1 MTGWRQALSATRD
14 QTTGAPP
21 AETGS
26 DMATM
31 TGNRGLQ
38 IEEKLLFEQD
48 SPGHCGVDLPEAL
61 QFRSRLGGLERDA
74 PIGLPGL
81 SEPQI
86 VRHFTRLSQKNYAID
101 SGLYPLGSC
110 TMKHNP
116 RLNEKLARLPGFA
129 DLHPL
134 QPATTVAGALELIDT
149 LAHWLKLLTGM
160 PAVALS
166 PAAGAHGEL
175 CGMMT
180 IRAALTASGD
190 ARRRILVPESAHGTN
205 PATAAACGYAIDSI
219 PANPR
224 GRVDLAAL
232 KAALGGDV
240 AALMLTNPNTCGL
253 FEDEIL
259 EIAAAV
265 HAAGAYFY
273 CDGANFN
280 AIVGR
285 VRPADLG
292 IDALHL
298 NLHKTFSTP
307 HGGGGPGSGPV
318 ALAATLAPY
327 APLPWIVHAADGL
340 VLVEHADGPAH
351 HTIGRLKGFHG
362 QMGMFVR
369 ALAYMMSHGADGLKQ
384 VAEDAVLNANYLRV
398 RVEPVLSLAYPGT
411 CMHEVLFDDR
421 FLKDTGVTTLD
432 FAKALIDEGFHPMTM
447 YFPLVVHGALLIE
460 PTETESKAALDQFAD
475 VLLGLAA
482 RARAGDAA
490 SFHAA
495 PRLTP
500 RRRLDETNAARKPVL
515 RWRPDPVRTEAAE

>member
-1 MTGWRQALSATRD
+1 MTGWSRALSAHPASAA
-14 QTTGAPP
+14 APD
-21 AETGS
+21 TI
-26 DMATM
+26 

-38 IEEKLLFEQD
+38 LEEKLLFEQD
-48 SPGHCGVDLPEAL
+48 SPGHCGVDLPVPKGT
-61 QFRSRLGGLERDA
+61 RSRLGGLARRS

-81 SEPQI
+81 SEPQV

-101 SGLYPLGSC
+101 SGIYPLGSC

-116 RLNEKLARLPGFA
+116 RLNEKMARLPGFA

-134 QPATTVAGALELIDT
+134 QPASTVTGALELIDT
-149 LAHWLKLLTGM
+149 LAHWLKTLTGM

-175 CGMMT
+175 CGMMA
-180 IRAALTASGD
+180 IRAALTARGD
-190 ARRRILVPESAHGTN
+190 ARGRILVPESAHGTN
-205 PATAAACGYAIDSI
+205 PATAAACGYAIENI
-219 PANPR
+219 PNNAR

-265 HAAGAYFY
+265 HAAGALFY

-318 ALAATLAPY
+318 ALAAELAPF
-327 APLPWIVHAADGL
+327 APVPWVVHDGEGL
-340 VLVEHADGPAH
+340 RLVEEPEGPAEKS
-351 HTIGRLKGFHG
+351 IGRLKGFHG

-369 ALAYMMSHGADGLKQ
+369 ALTYMMSHGADGLRQ
-384 VAEDAVLNANYLRV
+384 VAEDAVLNANYLRA
-398 RVEPVLSLAYPGT
+398 RLSGALSASYPGP
-411 CMHEVLFDDR
+411 CMHEVLFDDG
-421 FLKDTGVTTLD
+421 FLKDTGVTTLE

-447 YFPLVVHGALLIE
+447 YFPLIVHGALLIE
-460 PTETESKAALDQFAD
+460 PTETESKASLDQFAD
-475 VLLGLAA
+475 TILALAA
-482 RARAGDAA
+482 RAKSGEAAG
-490 SFHAA
+490 FHAA
-495 PRLTP
+495 PQLTP
-500 RRRLDETNAARKPVL
+500 RRRLDETGAARKPVL
-515 RWRPDPVRTEAAE
+515 RWRPEAERREAAE

>member
-1 MTGWRQALSATRD
+1 MTGWSQALSAHP
-14 QTTGAPP
+14 AAA
-21 AETGS
+21 AET
-26 DMATM
+26 ATL

-38 IEEKLLFEQD
+38 LEEPLLFEQD
-48 SPGHCGVDLPEAL
+48 SLGHCGVDLPEPPSHK
-61 QFRSRLGGLERDA
+61 SRLSGLERKS

-101 SGLYPLGSC
+101 SGIYPLGSC

-134 QPATTVAGALELIDT
+134 QPAATIKGALELIDT
-149 LAHWLKLLTGM
+149 LAHWLKMLTGM
-160 PAVALS
+160 PALALS

-180 IRAALTASGD
+180 IRAALTARGD
-190 ARRRILVPESAHGTN
+190 ARQRILVPESAHGTN
-205 PATAAACGYAIDSI
+205 PATAALCGYAIDPI
-219 PANPR
+219 AANPR

-232 KAALGGDV
+232 KAKLGGDV

-253 FEDEIL
+253 FENEIL

-265 HAAGAYFY
+265 HAAGAFFY

-280 AIVGR
+280 AIVGK

-292 IDALHL
+292 IDALHI

-318 ALAATLAPY
+318 ALAAALAPH
-327 APLPWIVHAADGL
+327 APLPWLVHGDGGL
-340 VLVEHADGPAH
+340 ELVEHAAGPTAQS
-351 HTIGRLKGFHG
+351 IGRLKGFHG

-369 ALAYMMSHGADGLKQ
+369 ALSYMMSHGADGLKQ

-398 RVEPVLSLAYPGT
+398 RLAGALSQSYPGT

-460 PTETESKAALDQFAD
+460 PTETESKASLDQFAD
-475 VLLGLAA
+475 TINGLAA
-482 RARAGDAA
+482 RARDGDSA

-500 RRRLDETNAARKPVL
+500 RRRLDETTAARKPVL
-515 RWRPDPVRTEAAE
+515 RWRPEPVRQEAAD

>member
-1 MTGWRQALSATRD
+1 MTGWSQALTAHPAAS
-14 QTTGAPP
+14 
-21 AETGS
+21 AETR
-26 DMATM
+26 TF

-38 IEEKLLFEQD
+38 IEEKLIFEQD
-48 SPGHCGVDLPEAL
+48 SPGHCGVDLPKPPAH
-61 QFRSRLGGLERDA
+61 RSRLGGLERRA

-134 QPATTVAGALELIDT
+134 QPQATVRGALELIDT
-149 LAHWLKLLTGM
+149 LAHWLKVLTGM

-180 IRAALTASGD
+180 IRAALTARGD
-190 ARRRILVPESAHGTN
+190 PRRRILVPESAHGTN
-205 PATAAACGYAIDSI
+205 PATAATCGYEID
-219 PANPR
+219 PVPNNPR
-224 GRVDLAAL
+224 GRVDLGAVRAKL
-232 KAALGGDV
+232 DGDV

-265 HAAGAYFY
+265 HAAGAFFY

-318 ALAATLAPY
+318 ALAAPLAPH
-327 APLPWIVHAADGL
+327 APLPWIVRGESGL
-340 VLVEHADGPAH
+340 ALAEQAEGPAANS
-351 HTIGRLKGFHG
+351 IGRLKGFHG
-362 QMGMFVR
+362 QIGMFVR
-369 ALAYMMSHGADGLKQ
+369 ALAYMMSHGADGLRQ

-398 RVEPVLSLAYPGT
+398 RLQEALSLSYPGL

-460 PTETESKAALDQFAD
+460 PTETESKEALDQFAD
-475 VLLGLAA
+475 TVNALAA
-482 RARAGDAA
+482 RAKGGDEAG
-490 SFHAA
+490 FHAA

-500 RRRLDETNAARKPVL
+500 RRRLDETTAARKPLL
-515 RWRPDPVRTEAAE
+515 RWRPEPARQEAAD

>member
-1 MTGWRQALSATRD
+1 MTGWSQALSAHP
-14 QTTGAPP
+14 GA
-21 AETGS
+21 AAAVETV
-26 DMATM
+26 

-38 IEEKLLFEQD
+38 LEEKLLFEQD
-48 SPGHCGVDLPEAL
+48 SPGHCGVDLPEPKGVA
-61 QFRSRLGGLERDA
+61 SRLGGVVRQG

-81 SEPQI
+81 SEPQV

-101 SGLYPLGSC
+101 SGIYPLGSC

-116 RLNEKLARLPGFA
+116 RLNEKLARLPGLA

-134 QPATTVAGALELIDT
+134 QPVSTVTGALELIDT
-149 LAHWLKLLTGM
+149 LAHWLKTLTGM

-175 CGMMT
+175 CGMMA
-180 IRAALTASGD
+180 IRAALTARGD
-190 ARRRILVPESAHGTN
+190 PRSRILVPESAHGTN
-205 PATAAACGYAIDSI
+205 PATAAECGYSI
-219 PANPR
+219 GNIPNNAR

-232 KAALGGDV
+232 KTHLGGDV

-265 HAAGAYFY
+265 HAAGALFY

-318 ALAATLAPY
+318 ALAAELAPF
-327 APLPWIVHAADGL
+327 APLPWIVHGELIEDRA
-340 VLVEHADGPAH
+340 GPAEKS
-351 HTIGRLKGFHG
+351 IGRLKGFHG

-369 ALAYMMSHGADGLKQ
+369 ALGYMMSHGADGLRQ

-398 RVEPVLSLAYPGT
+398 RLQDALSLSYPGP

-421 FLKDTGVTTLD
+421 FLKDTGITTLD

-447 YFPLVVHGALLIE
+447 YFPLIVHGALLVE
-460 PTETESKAALDQFAD
+460 PTETESKASLDQFAD
-475 VLLGLAA
+475 TILALAA
-482 RARAGDAA
+482 RTKSSDAA
-490 SFHAA
+490 GFHAA

-500 RRRLDETNAARKPVL
+500 RRRLDETGAARKPVL
-515 RWRPDPVRTEAAE
+515 RWRPDPERREAAE

>member
-1 MTGWRQALSATRD
+1 MTGWSSALSHHPASS
-14 QTTGAPP
+14 
-21 AETGS
+21 AETP
-26 DMATM
+26 TM

-38 IEEKLLFEQD
+38 LEEKLLFEQD
-48 SPGHCGVDLPEAL
+48 SPGHCGVDLPEPPAH
-61 QFRSRLGGLERDA
+61 RVRLGGLERRA

-134 QPATTVAGALELIDT
+134 QPETTIKGALELIDT
-149 LAHWLKLLTGM
+149 LAHWLRILTGM

-180 IRAALTASGD
+180 IRAALTAQGD
-190 ARRRILVPESAHGTN
+190 ARKRILVPESAHGTN
-205 PATAAACGYAIDSI
+205 PATAALCGYAIDPI
-219 PANPR
+219 AANAR

-232 KAALGGDV
+232 KSKLGGDV

-265 HAAGAYFY
+265 HGVGAFFY

-318 ALAATLAPY
+318 ALAASLAPY
-327 APLPWIVHAADGL
+327 APLPWLVHGPEGL
-340 VLVEHADGPAH
+340 ELIEQNEGEAQQA
-351 HTIGRLKGFHG
+351 IGRLKGFHG

-369 ALAYMMSHGADGLKQ
+369 ALTYMMSHGADGLRQ
-384 VAEDAVLNANYLRV
+384 VAEDAVLNANYLRA
-398 RVEPVLSLAYPGT
+398 RVEGDLSLAFPGP

-421 FLKDTGVTTLD
+421 FLNESGITTLD
-432 FAKALIDEGFHPMTM
+432 FAKALIDEGYHPMTM

-460 PTETESKAALDQFAD
+460 PTETESKASLDQFAGA
-475 VLLGLAA
+475 LKALAA
-482 RARAGDAA
+482 AARLGKAA
-490 SFHAA
+490 CFHAA
-495 PRLTP
+495 PRWTP
-500 RRRLDETNAARKPVL
+500 RRRLDETAAARKPIL
-515 RWRPDPVRTEAAE
+515 RWDPKRLDQQKDK

>member
-1 MTGWRQALSATRD
+1 MTGWSQALSAHP
-14 QTTGAPP
+14 APTED
-21 AETGS
+21 A
-26 DMATM
+26 ATL

-38 IEEKLLFEQD
+38 LEEKLIFEQD
-48 SPGHCGVDLPEAL
+48 SAGLSGVDLPEPPVHK
-61 QFRSRLGGLERDA
+61 SRLGGLERRE

-81 SEPQI
+81 SEPQV

-116 RLNEKLARLPGFA
+116 RINEKMARLPGFA
-129 DLHPL
+129 DIHPL
-134 QPATTVAGALELIDT
+134 QPASTIQGALELIDT
-149 LAHWLKLLTGM
+149 LAHWLKILTGM

-180 IRAALTASGD
+180 IRAALTAQGD
-190 ARRRILVPESAHGTN
+190 ARQRILVPESAHGTN
-205 PATAAACGYAIDSI
+205 PATAATCGYAIDPI
-219 PANPR
+219 PNNAR

-232 KAALGGDV
+232 KAKLGGDV

-259 EIAAAV
+259 EIATAV
-265 HAAGAYFY
+265 HAAGAFFY

-318 ALAATLAPY
+318 ALATALASH
-327 APLPWIVHAADGL
+327 APLPWVVHGDKGL
-340 VLVEHADGPAH
+340 SLLEHAEGLAAR
-351 HTIGRLKGFHG
+351 TIGRLKGFHG

-369 ALAYMMSHGADGLKQ
+369 ALSYIMSHGADGLKQ

-398 RVEPVLSLAYPGT
+398 RLAGTLSQSYPGS

-432 FAKALIDEGFHPMTM
+432 FAKSLIDEGFHPMTM

-460 PTETESKAALDQFAD
+460 PTETESKASLDQFAD
-475 VLLGLAA
+475 TVNGLAV
-482 RARAGDAA
+482 RAKSGDIAG
-490 SFHAA
+490 FHAA

-500 RRRLDETNAARKPVL
+500 RRRLDETGAARKPLL
-515 RWRPDPVRTEAAE
+515 RWRPESPSREAAE

>member
-1 MTGWRQALSATRD
+1 MTGWSQALTTHPAAAT
-14 QTTGAPP
+14 
-21 AETGS
+21 ET
-26 DMATM
+26 ATF

-38 IEEKLLFEQD
+38 LEEKLLFEQD
-48 SPGHCGVDLPEAL
+48 SPGHCGVDLPEPPPH
-61 QFRSRLGGLERDA
+61 RSRLGGLERQR

-81 SEPQI
+81 SEPQV

-101 SGLYPLGSC
+101 SGFYPLGSC

-134 QPATTVAGALELIDT
+134 QPQSTTQGALELIDT
-149 LAHWLKLLTGM
+149 LAHWLRTLTGM
-160 PAVALS
+160 PAMALS

-175 CGMMT
+175 CGMMA
-180 IRAALTASGD
+180 IRAALTARGD
-190 ARRRILVPESAHGTN
+190 PRQRILVPESAHGTN
-205 PATAAACGYAIDSI
+205 PATAATCGYAIEPI
-219 PANPR
+219 PNNPR
-224 GRVDLAAL
+224 GRVDLGAL
-232 KAALGGDV
+232 KAKLAPDV

-259 EIAAAV
+259 EIAEAV
-265 HAAGAYFY
+265 HAAGAFFY

-318 ALAATLAPY
+318 ALAASLAPH
-327 APLPWIVHAADGL
+327 APLPWIVHGEGGRAL
-340 VLVEHADGPAH
+340 IEHAAKGPEGGPA
-351 HTIGRLKGFHG
+351 TNSIGRLKGFHG
-362 QMGMFVR
+362 QIGMFVR
-369 ALAYMMSHGADGLKQ
+369 ALAYMMSHGADGLRQ

-398 RVEPVLSLAYPGT
+398 RLQGALSLSYPGT

-432 FAKALIDEGFHPMTM
+432 FAKAMIDEGFHPMTM

-475 VLLGLAA
+475 TVNALAA
-482 RARAGDAA
+482 RTKTDAA
-490 SFHAA
+490 GFHAA

-500 RRRLDETNAARKPVL
+500 RRRLDETAAARKPVL
-515 RWRPDPVRTEAAE
+515 RWQPEFSKQEAAE

>member
-1 MTGWRQALSATRD
+1 MSEWSEALSV
-14 QTTGAPP
+14 PP
-21 AETGS
+21 APDGASAPTIS
-26 DMATM
+26 
-31 TGNRGLQ
+31 GNRGLQ

-48 SPGHCGVDLPEAL
+48 SPGHCGVDLPEPAA
-61 QFRSRLGGLERDA
+61 FRSRLGGLERKG

-116 RLNEKLARLPGFA
+116 RLNEKMARLPGFA

-134 QPATTVAGALELIDT
+134 QPEASVQGALELIDT
-149 LAHWLKLLTGM
+149 VAHWLKTLTGM
-160 PAVALS
+160 PAIALS

-175 CGMMT
+175 CGIMT
-180 IRAALTASGD
+180 VRAALEARGD
-190 ARRRILVPESAHGTN
+190 RRMRILVPESAHGTN
-205 PATAAACGYAIDSI
+205 PATAAACGYEIQPI
-219 PANPR
+219 PANAR

-232 KAALGGDV
+232 KARLGGDV

-265 HAAGAYFY
+265 HGAGAFFY

-285 VRPADLG
+285 VRPSELG

-318 ALAATLAPY
+318 ALAAELAPY
-327 APLPWIVHAADGL
+327 APLPWLVHGAEGFA
-340 VLVEHADGPAH
+340 LVEHPEGSAERS
-351 HTIGRLKGFHG
+351 IGRLKGFHG

-398 RVEPVLSLAYPGT
+398 QLADALSLSFPGI

-460 PTETESKAALDQFAD
+460 PTETESKASLDQFAA
-475 VLLGLAA
+475 VARGLAE
-482 RARAGDAA
+482 RAQASKTETGDAA
-490 SFHAA
+490 AFRAA

-500 RRRLDETNAARKPVL
+500 RRRLDETAAARKPVL
-515 RWRPDPVRTEAAE
+515 RWRPAPARQEAAE

>member
-1 MTGWRQALSATRD
+1 MTGWSQALSAHPTAY
-14 QTTGAPP
+14 TPS
-21 AETGS
+21 ETIS
-26 DMATM
+26 
-31 TGNRGLQ
+31 GNRGLQ
-38 IEEKLLFEQD
+38 IEEKLIFEQD
-48 SPGHCGVDLPEAL
+48 SPGHCGVDLPEPPAHK
-61 QFRSRLGGLERDA
+61 SRLGGLERSA

-134 QPATTVAGALELIDT
+134 QPETTIQGALELIDT
-149 LAHWLKLLTGM
+149 LAHWLKTLTGM

-180 IRAALTASGD
+180 IRAALEARGD
-190 ARRRILVPESAHGTN
+190 ARKRILVPESAHGTN
-205 PATAAACGYAIDSI
+205 PATAAQCGYAIENI
-219 PANPR
+219 AANAR

-232 KAALGGDV
+232 KASLGPDV

-265 HAAGAYFY
+265 HAAGAFFY

-292 IDALHL
+292 IDALHI

-318 ALAATLAPY
+318 VLAAALAPH
-327 APLPWIVHAADGL
+327 APLPWIVHGDNGFA
-340 VLVEHADGPAH
+340 LVEHATGPAAQS
-351 HTIGRLKGFHG
+351 IGRLKGFHG

-369 ALAYMMSHGADGLKQ
+369 ALSYMMSHGADGLKQ

-398 RVEPVLSLAYPGT
+398 RLSDALSQSFPGT

-421 FLKDTGVTTLD
+421 FLKETGVTTLD

-460 PTETESKAALDQFAD
+460 PTETESKASLDQFAD
-475 VLLGLAA
+475 TVNGLAA
-482 RARAGDAA
+482 RAKNGDVAG
-490 SFHAA
+490 FTAA

-500 RRRLDETNAARKPVL
+500 RRRLDETTAARKPLL
-515 RWRPDPVRTEAAE
+515 RWRPEAPEREAAE